1 MSSTT
6 SKLAH
11 TLYGEPA
18 TSGQRPA
25 GDAGRSSRLA
35 PAGAPYLGRGPK
47 CAGNDDTCNANKMR
61 GQDYCVG
68 HLKGIKAAETNE
80 VTDGD

>member
-25 GDAGRSSRLA
+25 GDAGPTSRLA
-35 PAGAPYLGRGPK
+35 PAGAPYLGRGSK

-68 HLKGIKAAETNE
+68 HLKGIKAAETSE
-80 VTDGD
+80 VTNGD

>member
-18 TSGQRPA
+18 TKEQRPA
-25 GDAGRSSRLA
+25 GDAGRSSR
-35 PAGAPYLGRGPK
+35 PADSGMPYLGRGPK

-80 VTDGD
+80 VTNGD

>member
-1 MSSTT
+1 
-6 SKLAH
+6 
-11 TLYGEPA
+11 
-18 TSGQRPA
+18 
-25 GDAGRSSRLA
+25 
-35 PAGAPYLGRGPK
+35 LGRGPK

-80 VTDGD
+80 VTNGD